1 MEALTHTTYVEP
13 ELYTAG
19 KDFNRCTSSS
29 KTIFFVYHATSQPVS
44 LVQVKVVREGER
56 EGWEWEGQKINAIIH
71 SHELLLQAE

>member
-1 MEALTHTTYVEP
+1 MLS
-13 ELYTAG
+13 LSYTQLERISTG
-19 KDFNRCTSSS
+19 VLPVPKPFSL
-29 KTIFFVYHATSQPVS
+29 VYHATSQPVS